1 MGLRKKMLQEYR
13 FQVLLPSG
21 VSISLTLNNSGE
33 EMSVRDVF
41 LHSVKR
47 ELNSAPVGGG
57 KVREIH
63 WDGNFLTDLLDRK
76 ITEKI
81 KLSNFDT
88 KSTNILRLH
97 NEKGGFVS
105 TFENMWDLTP
115 QTDLVQELPA
125 EYSTESALVDLTVS
139 FLVRIIY
146 FHIWLVTLSDGPLP
160 QPFFVL
166 FCFSQDNALQAVW
179 SNGREERKLIKLG
192 PHAFILFPSK
202 S

>member
-1 MGLRKKMLQEYR
+1 MRSRFMLWSCSRMAEASRGAKRKALLQYSDGIEEEDASRVYR

-21 VSISLTLNNSGE
+21 VIISLTLNNSGE

-63 WDGNFLTDLLDRK
+63 WDGNYFLTDLLDRK

-125 EYSTESALVDLTVS
+125 EYSTESALVDLT
-139 FLVRIIY
+139 
-146 FHIWLVTLSDGPLP
+146 
-160 QPFFVL
+160 
-166 FCFSQDNALQAVW
+166 DNALQAVW
-179 SNGREERKLIKLG
+179 SNGRGERKLIKLG